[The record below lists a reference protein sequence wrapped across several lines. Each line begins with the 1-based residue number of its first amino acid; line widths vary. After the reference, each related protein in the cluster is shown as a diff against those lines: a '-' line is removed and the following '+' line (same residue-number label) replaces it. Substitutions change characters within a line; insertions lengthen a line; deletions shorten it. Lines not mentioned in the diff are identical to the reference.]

1 MNKATF
7 AGIEYEIVYLEDF
20 KDDGEC
26 DDPRG
31 EHPQIRIDKALEG
44 KELLEAY
51 LHESGHACD
60 FAAEEWR
67 INGTAEDQ
75 AEFLWKLG
83 YRRTFE

>member
-1 MNKATF
+1 MTKATF
-7 AGIEYEIVYLEDF
+7 GGIEYEIVYLEDF

-26 DDPRG
+26 DDPRAFG
-31 EHPQIRIDKALEG
+31 PQIRIDKSLEG